1 MSSTRAHTHASVAT
15 ALGALSRELHGGAN
29 AQVME
34 MLLGMG
40 EVGNVRPWVARRLE
54 GGERVIGMG
63 HAVNKTDDPGAK
75 FFAPCQRGLGN
86 GWESPS
92 GMR

>member
-1 MSSTRAHTHASVAT
+1 M
-15 ALGALSRELHGGAN
+15 ALGGLSRELHGGAN
-29 AQVME
+29 AQAME

-40 EVGNVRPWVARRLE
+40 EVGNVRSWIARRLE
-54 GGERVIGMG
+54 GGERVIGTG

-86 GWESPS
+86 GGESPS
-92 GMR
+92 GTR